1 MAIDFRFGNERRSID
16 RGIKLTN
23 PEIEIATP
31 EGVFAASA
39 VGPEDGPLVLL
50 LHGFPQSRH
59 TWRELLPLIGRAG
72 FRAVAPD
79 QRGYSPRIR
88 PANVLDYAPDRL
100 VADVLDLADTLGA
113 EGFHLIG
120 HDWGGQVAWF
130 TAAHHSERVLS
141 LSVLSRPHPA
151 AFARAFDLDPQQ
163 LSRSAHHQRFVR
175 PDAADELRNEDF
187 RDLRIGLAASGIPAP
202 DVDAYLEVLAERS
215 ALDAALNWYRAAAQT
230 GGLRTI
236 DCPDV
241 WVPTLYL
248 WGDSDNSVGRVAA
261 SLTADHVKGPYT
273 FLEVPGSGHFL
284 TDDGGGP
291 VVNKA
296 VLTHLEAVRRRVATE
311 GSGS

>member
-1 MAIDFRFGNERRSID
+1 
-16 RGIKLTN
+16 LTN
-23 PEIEIATP
+23 IEIATP

-59 TWRELLPLIGRAG
+59 TWREMLPTIGRAG

-79 QRGYSPRIR
+79 QRGYSPQIR
-88 PANVLDYAPDRL
+88 PANVSDYSVDRL
-100 VADVLDLADTLGA
+100 VADVLDLADMLGA
-113 EGFHLIG
+113 DGFHLIG
-120 HDWGGQVAWF
+120 HDWGGQVAWL
-130 TAAHHSERVLS
+130 TAAHHAERVLS

-151 AFARAFDLDPQQ
+151 AFARAFARDPQQ
-163 LSRSAHHQRFVR
+163 LSRSAHHQGFVR
-175 PDAADELRNEDF
+175 LEATDELRNENF

-215 ALDAALNWYRAAAQT
+215 ALDAALNWYRAASQT

-248 WGDSDNSVGRVAA
+248 WGDSDSSVGRVAA

-273 FLEVPGSGHFL
+273 FLEVSGSGHFL

-291 VVNKA
+291 IVIKA
-296 VLTHLEAVRRRVATE
+296 VLTHLETVRSHRAAD
-311 GSGS
+311 GPGY

>member
-1 MAIDFRFGNERRSID
+1 LR
-16 RGIKLTN
+16 N
-23 PEIEIATP
+23 PDIEIATP
-31 EGVFAASA
+31 EGVFVASA
-39 VGPEDGPLVLL
+39 IGPQDGPLVLL

-59 TWRELLPLIGRAG
+59 TWREMLPTIGRAG

-88 PANVLDYAPDRL
+88 PANVSDYAPDRL
-100 VADVLDLADTLGA
+100 VADVLDLADVLGA
-113 EGFHLIG
+113 DGFHLIG
-120 HDWGGQVAWF
+120 HDWGGQVAWL

-163 LSRSAHHQRFVR
+163 LSRSAHHQGFVR
-175 PDAADELRNEDF
+175 PEATDELRNENF
-187 RDLRIGLAASGIPAP
+187 RDLRIGLAASGIPVP

-215 ALDAALNWYRAAAQT
+215 ALDAALNWYRAASQT

-248 WGDSDNSVGRVAA
+248 WGDSDSSVGRVAA

-273 FLEVPGSGHFL
+273 FLKVPGSGHFL

-291 VVNKA
+291 VVIKA
-296 VLTHLEAVRRRVATE
+296 VLTHLETVRSHGPTE
-311 GSGS
+311 GSGY